1 LNYKFIM
8 KTIFYF
14 ITTLILIAGC
24 ANIEEE
30 HDDSVKNSKGRIIV
44 YAVNYSL

>member
-1 LNYKFIM
+1 M

-14 ITTLILIAGC
+14 ITTLILLGGC
-24 ANIEEE
+24 ADIKEES
-30 HDDSVKNSKGRIIV
+30 DDSANINIKKGKIIV

>member
-1 LNYKFIM
+1 M

-14 ITTLILIAGC
+14 ITSLILIGGC
-24 ANIEEE
+24 ADIKEE
-30 HDDSVKNSKGRIIV
+30 HGEYSANTNDTKGKIIV

>member
-1 LNYKFIM
+1 M

-14 ITTLILIAGC
+14 ITTLILLGGC
-24 ANIEEE
+24 ADIKEES
-30 HDDSVKNSKGRIIV
+30 DDSANINTKKGKIIV

>member
-1 LNYKFIM
+1 M

-14 ITTLILIAGC
+14 ITTLILLGGC
-24 ANIEEE
+24 AVIKEES
-30 HDDSVKNSKGRIIV
+30 DDSVNTKGKGKIIV

>member
-1 LNYKFIM
+1 M

-14 ITTLILIAGC
+14 ITTLILLGGC
-24 ANIEEE
+24 ADIKEE
-30 HDDSVKNSKGRIIV
+30 HGEDSAKTKGKIIV

>member
-1 LNYKFIM
+1 M

-14 ITTLILIAGC
+14 ITSLILIVGC
-24 ANIEEE
+24 ADIKEES
-30 HDDSVKNSKGRIIV
+30 DDSANINSSKGKIIV

>member
-1 LNYKFIM
+1 M

-14 ITTLILIAGC
+14 ITTLILLGGC
-24 ANIEEE
+24 ADIKEESEDTANI
-30 HDDSVKNSKGRIIV
+30 NSKSSLKGKIIV